1 MITVFLICSGLG
13 NVQRGYE
20 SFTQECFEALERE
33 THTSIEVF
41 LFKGGGK
48 SQNKEFVLPNLPRA
62 SWLGKKISKILGKDS
77 GFIEHFTF
85 AMSLLPYIYLKRPNV
100 IFFSEFSVGTTLW
113 RWRKITGLPYKLL
126 FCNGASYGPP
136 FSRTDFVQHSTPVH
150 YHMALDAGES
160 PSKHFL
166 IPQGIG
172 ISDQLKTLSQE
183 ERVSLCRALDL
194 PSDRP
199 IILSVAAIDKTVKR
213 IDYLIS
219 EVAKL
224 PEPRPFLIM
233 LGHQTAESPEIVN
246 MGKQLL
252 GDETFVIKTVPM
264 SEVAKYYQVADLFVL
279 TSLKEGFGRVFVE
292 AMSYGL
298 PCIAHDY
305 DVARF
310 VLKDE
315 GYFGNFELDGSL
327 ASIIPQVLA
336 KNDDNSKHQRH
347 QSVYERFS
355 WDKLGCVYVNMLNS
369 CSTSNVD

>member
-1 MITVFLICSGLG
+1 MVTVFLVCSGLG
-13 NVQRGYE
+13 NVHRGYE

-62 SWLGKKISKILGKDS
+62 SWLAKKLGKILEKDS
-77 GFIEHFTF
+77 YFIEQFTF
-85 AMSLLPYIYLKRPNV
+85 ALSLLTYIYLKRPHV
-100 IFFSEFSVGTTLW
+100 IFFSDFSVGTTLW
-113 RWRKITGLPYKLL
+113 HCRRMTGLPYKLI

-166 IPQGIG
+166 VPQGIG

-183 ERVSLCRALDL
+183 ERFSLCRALEL

-219 EVAKL
+219 EVAQL
-224 PEPRPFLIM
+224 SEPRPFLIM
-233 LGHQTAESPEIVN
+233 LGHQTTESPEIVN
-246 MGKQLL
+246 MAKQLL
-252 GDETFVIKTVPM
+252 GNENFLIKTVRM
-264 SEVAKYYQVADLFVL
+264 SEVTKYYQVADIFVL

-315 GYFGNFELDGSL
+315 GYFGNFKLAGSL
-327 ASIIPQVLA
+327 ASLISDVLSQ
-336 KNDDNSKHQRH
+336 NDDDSKHRRH
-347 QSVYERFS
+347 QSVYESFS
-355 WDKLGCVYVNMLNS
+355 WKKLHFDYFKMINHCAKY
-369 CSTSNVD
+369 TD

>member
-1 MITVFLICSGLG
+1 MVTVFLICSGLG

-33 THTSIEVF
+33 THTSTEVF

-48 SQNKEFVLPNLPRA
+48 SQNKEFVLPNLPRV
-62 SWLGKKISKILGKDS
+62 SWLALKISKILGKDS
-77 GFIEHFTF
+77 YFIEQFTF
-85 AMSLLPYIYLKRPNV
+85 ALSLLPYIYLKRPHV
-100 IFFSEFSVGTTLW
+100 IFFSDFSVGTTLW
-113 RWRKITGLPYKLL
+113 HCRRMTSLPYKLL

-136 FSRTDFVQHSTPVH
+136 FSRTDFVQHTTQVH
-150 YHMALDAGES
+150 YHMALNAGES

-166 IPQGIG
+166 VPQGIG
-172 ISDQLKTLSQE
+172 MSDQLRILSQE

-219 EVAKL
+219 EVAQI

-233 LGHQTAESPEIVN
+233 LGHQTTESPEIVN

-252 GDETFVIKTVPM
+252 GNENFLIKTVLM

-305 DVARF
+305 DVAHF

-315 GYFGNFELDGSL
+315 GYFGNFKLVGSL

-336 KNDDNSKHQRH
+336 KNDENSKHRRH

-355 WDKLGCVYVNMLNS
+355 WDKLGYGYVDMLNS
-369 CSTSNVD
+369 CSISNVN

>member
-1 MITVFLICSGLG
+1 MIALRKIHNELVIDETQTFCGRIIKFMVTVFLVCSGLG

-62 SWLGKKISKILGKDS
+62 SWLAKKLGKILEKDS
-77 GFIEHFTF
+77 YFIEQFTF
-85 AMSLLPYIYLKRPNV
+85 ALSLLTYIYLKRPHV
-100 IFFSEFSVGTTLW
+100 IFFSDFSVGTTLW
-113 RWRKITGLPYKLL
+113 HCRRMTGLPYKLI

-150 YHMALDAGES
+150 YQMALDAGES

-166 IPQGIG
+166 IPQGIE
-172 ISDQLKTLSQE
+172 IIDQLKILSQE
-183 ERVSLCRALDL
+183 ERFSLGHALEL

-219 EVAKL
+219 EVAQL
-224 PEPRPFLIM
+224 SEPRPFLIM
-233 LGHQTAESPEIVN
+233 LGHQTTESPEIVN

-252 GDETFVIKTVPM
+252 GKENFLIKTVPM
-264 SEVAKYYQVADLFVL
+264 SEVTKYYQVADIFVL

-315 GYFGNFELDGSL
+315 GYFGNFELPGSL
-327 ASIIPQVLA
+327 AS
-336 KNDDNSKHQRH
+336 
-347 QSVYERFS
+347 
-355 WDKLGCVYVNMLNS
+355 
-369 CSTSNVD
+369 